1 MKSETSPVFGEHRI
15 NVHHFGLE
23 RIEPIQPTVDQ
34 VVKKLSLVSAT
45 MDHYIFTSM
54 AYMLIHPPDTGIKEL
69 LPDIVFHNQPPLL
82 SLVVAE
88 INGVDIECER
98 FIDLSNVVIANSVK
112 QRMDELRMEI
122 KIHQQ
127 VFDAL

>member
-1 MKSETSPVFGEHRI
+1 MKSEASPVFGEHHI

-23 RIEPIQPTVDQ
+23 RIETIQSTIDQ
-34 VVKKLSLVSAT
+34 VIKKLSHVSAT
-45 MDHYIFTSM
+45 MDHYVFTSL

-69 LPDIVFHNQPPLL
+69 LPDIVSHNQSPLL
-82 SLVVAE
+82 SPVVAE

-98 FIDLSNVVIANSVK
+98 FIDLSNVVIANSVE

-122 KIHQQ
+122 KIQ
-127 VFDAL
+127 ARS